1 MCTCVTVT
9 LSFSARSMRVCGHD
23 YQACRYHRLY
33 LNKDEEEHDE
43 LNACELVAKGTMM
56 VNRNTDTSAVR
67 ICSKMPLFFF
77 VEVNNAFF

>member
-1 MCTCVTVT
+1 MC
-9 LSFSARSMRVCGHD
+9 VCGHD

-56 VNRNTDTSAVR
+56 VNRNTETSAVR
-67 ICSKMPLFFF
+67 ICSMQKCPFF
-77 VEVNNAFF
+77 VAEVNNA